1 MKISYQ
7 RPGSPTGP
15 RLVAGRVEY
24 VDRPGLGVEIDE
36 GLLGEPLFTIGAP
49 R

>member
-1 MKISYQ
+1 V
-7 RPGSPTGP
+7 TGP
-15 RLVAGRVEY
+15 QLVDGRVEY

-36 GLLGEPLFTIGAP
+36 DAFGEPLFTVRAP